1 MEKFHKIKKRDLKDL
16 KNQLESTLKEA
27 ARSLEIASQTASCC
41 EVSIECLISEIKSC
55 IFNTKQHLKHG
66 ILTEDL
72 IK

>member
-1 MEKFHKIKKRDLKDL
+1 MEKFHKTKKQDLKDL
-16 KNQLESTLKEA
+16 KNQLETTLKEA
-27 ARSLEIASQTASCC
+27 ERSLEIASQTALCC
-41 EVSIECLISEIKSC
+41 EASISCLISEIKDC